1 MKKKFKNTNFIIFT
15 KISLFHFS
23 ESKKYFYFFIFLSFE
38 WGIFCNNSKTRNL
51 VDLAR
56 YICYFKR
63 LSHASVSMR
72 ISYILDCEQLI
83 IKVIIY
89 LNVED

>member
-1 MKKKFKNTNFIIFT
+1 MFMNLFI
-15 KISLFHFS
+15 L
-23 ESKKYFYFFIFLSFE
+23 
-38 WGIFCNNSKTRNL
+38 TRNL

-89 LNVED
+89 LNVEELNFLNLCG